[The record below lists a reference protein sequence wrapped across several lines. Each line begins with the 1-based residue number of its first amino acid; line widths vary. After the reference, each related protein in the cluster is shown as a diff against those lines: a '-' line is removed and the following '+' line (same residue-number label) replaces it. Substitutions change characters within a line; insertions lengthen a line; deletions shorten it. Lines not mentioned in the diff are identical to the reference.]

1 MPEGLER
8 CPFEKPIM
16 SAQCGCTL
24 AVRTLVAERVNID
37 CRSAAA
43 CTRCRE
49 LRELFRAKAR
59 FALKVTGTDARLPFG
74 KELRAMLG
82 GLQGL
87 AALLAAPGAES
98 TTRAG
103 DIAALVRAAEARYGG
118 LDRLPFERIV
128 RAITAHPGRRRG
140 PPPARS

>member
-24 AVRTLVAERVNID
+24 AVRSLLAERVSID

-43 CTRCRE
+43 CARCRQ

-59 FALKVTGTDARLPFG
+59 FALKVTESGARLPFG

-98 TTRAG
+98 AARAE
-103 DIAALVRAAEARYGG
+103 DIDALVRAAEARYGG
-118 LDRLPFERIV
+118 LDRLPFETIV
-128 RAITAHPGRRRG
+128 RAIGAHPGRRRG
-140 PPPARS
+140 APGTRP